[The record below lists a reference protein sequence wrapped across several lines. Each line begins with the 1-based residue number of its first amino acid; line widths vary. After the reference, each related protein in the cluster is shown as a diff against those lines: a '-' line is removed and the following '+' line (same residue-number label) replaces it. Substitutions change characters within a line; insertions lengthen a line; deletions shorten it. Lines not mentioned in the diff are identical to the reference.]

1 MKLQAECV
9 LCPRKCMV
17 DRSVLRGVC
26 GQSEQLRVARVSLH
40 MWEEPCIS
48 GVHGSGTVFF
58 SGCSLGCVYCQ
69 NYEISARNVGKN
81 ITVEELSG
89 HFLSLEEQGANNI
102 NLVTAAHFV
111 PQVIQA
117 LERAVS
123 QGLTIPVVYNSSG
136 YESVDTL
143 KMLEGHVSVY
153 LPDFKYMDE
162 ALARRYSKAADYPAV
177 AQKALSEMV
186 RQCPDIVFQ
195 QEKGVDGESPIMTR
209 GVIVR
214 HLVLPG
220 CVEDSKK
227 VIRYLARTY
236 GERIFVSI
244 MNQYTPLPHVAEYPE
259 LKRKV
264 TQEEYDEVVDY
275 AIGLGVEN
283 GFIQEGDVAEESF
296 IPAFSGDVS
305 CDGNV
310 E

>member
-1 MKLQAECV
+1 MKQQAECV
-9 LCPRKCMV
+9 LCPRTCRV

-81 ITVEELSG
+81 ITIEELSE

-117 LERAVS
+117 LESAVR

-162 ALARRYSKAADYPAV
+162 ALASRYSKAADYPAV
-177 AQKALSEMV
+177 ASRALSEMV

-195 QEKGVDGESPIMTR
+195 QEKGVEEESPMMTR

-227 VIRYLARTY
+227 VIRYLAETY

-264 TQEEYDEVVDY
+264 TEEEYDEVVDY
-275 AIGLGVEN
+275 AIELGIEN
-283 GFIQEGDVAEESF
+283 GFIQEGDVAKESF

-310 E
+310 K